1 VGLSPGALPDFP
13 WDSLERHRARAAAHT
28 DGIVD
33 LSVGTPVDPTPE
45 LIQAALAASA
55 NAPRYP
61 TTQGS
66 VDLREAIASWFER
79 RRGVPGLDPG
89 VILPTIGSKEFV
101 ALLPALLGLAAGD
114 AVVIP
119 EVAYPTYDVG
129 ARLVG
134 ASTIAASDVSTWA
147 GNADVA
153 LVWVNSPSN
162 PTGAVCSARDLAAVV
177 NEARKIGAVV
187 ASDECYAELAWAE
200 PYASGGVPSIL
211 DPAVCGGS
219 HEGLLAAYSLS
230 KQSNLAGYR
239 AAFVAGDR
247 ALVSRLLEVRKHL
260 GMIVPGP
267 IQAAMTVAL
276 GDDAH
281 VAAQRATYGRRR
293 GALLPALRDAGFDV
307 SASEAGLYLWA
318 TRGEASLETI
328 AWLADRGI
336 LGAPGSFYG
345 LAGDHHVRLALTA
358 PDERIASAVRRLARS
373 R

>member
-1 VGLSPGALPDFP
+1 MGLSPGALPEFP
-13 WDSLERHRARAAAHT
+13 WDSLEPHRARAASHP
-28 DGIVD
+28 DGIAD

-45 LIQAALAASA
+45 LIQTALGAAS
-55 NAPRYP
+55 NAPGYP
-61 TTQGS
+61 TTQGRL
-66 VDLREAIASWFER
+66 DLREAIAAWFER
-79 RRGVPGLDPG
+79 RRGVPDLAPEA
-89 VILPTIGSKEFV
+89 ICPTIGSKEFV
-101 ALLPALLGLAAGD
+101 ALLPALLGLGPGD

-119 EVAYPTYDVG
+119 EIAYPTYDVG

-134 ASTIAASDVSTWA
+134 AETVAADDIADWA
-147 GNADVA
+147 GNADVS

-162 PTGAVCSARDLAAVV
+162 PTGAVRSAVNLAAVV
-177 NEARKIGAVV
+177 AQARKLGAVV
-187 ASDECYAELAWAE
+187 ASDECYAELGWAE

-260 GMIVPGP
+260 GMMVPGP

-281 VAAQRATYGRRR
+281 VAAQRAIYGRRR
-293 GALLPALRDAGFDV
+293 DALLPALRDSGFEVAD
-307 SASEAGLYLWA
+307 SEAGLYVWA
-318 TRGEASLETI
+318 TRGETSLETI
-328 AWLADRGI
+328 AWLAERGI

-345 LAGDHHVRLALTA
+345 PAGNHHVRLALTA
-358 PDERIASAVRRLARS
+358 PDERIASAVRRLASS